1 MENET
6 KMTAPAPVEY
16 YVGDL
21 CYVMH
26 DEWDEVCAL
35 VPYDNSESTF
45 RLKDGRRFFLL
56 STAYGDGTYFD
67 HEGRSYSVDSGT
79 IGAIKV
85 DDIRDPGFNRI
96 VEGSQG
102 QIIEFPWELE
112 WFTVGADNGSLGFA
126 HITIET
132 GSECPDKLSEDDF
145 IEGEDEDA

>member
-6 KMTAPAPVEY
+6 KMTAPAPVKY

-26 DEWDEVCAL
+26 DDEWDEVCAL

-85 DDIRDPGFNRI
+85 DDIRDPEFARI
-96 VEGSQG
+96 GDG
-102 QIIEFPWELE
+102 QVIEFPWELE

-132 GSECPDKLSEDDF
+132 GD
-145 IEGEDEDA
+145 EGDYVQ